1 MKLVFRP
8 LALALLTVGAAT
20 QLTACFPLAVGGA
33 VMTGMVATDR
43 RTSGTVVEDQAIEF
57 KAGSRIRDSLGD
69 RAHINITSFNRQ
81 VLITGEAPNAQDK
94 ALVSQIVRN
103 VENVESTVDEVA
115 IMGNSNFSERS
126 NDLIITGRI
135 KASLLDSKDIF
146 GTAFKVTTERGVA
159 FLMGRVTERESKR
172 ATEAASVVPGVK
184 KVVRVLEIISEDELA
199 RSQKAAPKK

>member
-1 MKLVFRP
+1 
-8 LALALLTVGAAT
+8 VGTLGCTAAT
-20 QLTACFPLAVGGA
+20 QNDNRNHNDNRSDKYRC
-33 VMTGMVATDR
+33 TGDARYR
-43 RTSGTVVEDQAIEF
+43 RLRERGTVL
-57 KAGSRIRDSLGD
+57 GSRIRDSLGD
-69 RAHINITSFNRQ
+69 RVHINITSFNRQ
-81 VLITGEAPNAQDK
+81 VLITGEAPNAKDK
-94 ALVSQIVRN
+94 ALVAQIVRN

-126 NDLIITGRI
+126 SDLIITGRI

-172 ATEAASVVPGVK
+172 ATEAASVIPGVK

-199 RSQKAAPKK
+199 RSQNAPSKK

>member
-8 LALALLTVGAAT
+8 LAIGLLIFSAAS

-43 RTSGTVVEDQAIEF
+43 RTSGTVVEDQAIEL
-57 KAGSRIRDSLGD
+57 KASSRIRDSLGD
-69 RAHINITSFNRQ
+69 RAHINITSYNRQ

-94 ALVSQIVRN
+94 ALVAQIVRN
-103 VENVESTVDEVA
+103 VEKVESTVDEVA
-115 IMGNSNFSERS
+115 VMGNSNLSERTS
-126 NDLIITGRI
+126 DGIITGRI
-135 KASLLDSKDIF
+135 KAALLDSKDIF

-172 ATEAASVVPGVK
+172 ATEAASVIPGVK

-199 RSQKAAPKK
+199 RSQSAPPKK

>member
-1 MKLVFRP
+1 MFLH
-8 LALALLTVGAAT
+8 LALGLLIVSVASQRAT
-20 QLTACFPLAVGGA
+20 CVHRAVGGA
-33 VMTGMVATDR
+33 VMAGRVATGR
-43 RTSGTVVEDQAIEF
+43 KPSGTVLEGQAIEL

-94 ALVSQIVRN
+94 ALVAQIVRN

-115 IMGNSNFSERS
+115 VMGNSNLSERTS
-126 NDLIITGRI
+126 DGVITGRI

-172 ATEAASVVPGVK
+172 ATEAVSVIPGVK

-199 RSQKAAPKK
+199 RSQTAPPKK

>member
-1 MKLVFRP
+1 MKLMFRP
-8 LALALLTVGAAT
+8 LALGLLIVSAAS

-43 RTSGTVVEDQAIEF
+43 RTSGTVVEDQAIEL

-69 RAHINITSFNRQ
+69 RVHINITSFNRQ
-81 VLITGEAPNAQDK
+81 VLITGEAPNAKDK
-94 ALVSQIVRN
+94 ALVAQIVRN

-115 IMGNSNFSERS
+115 VMGNSNFSERTS
-126 NDLIITGRI
+126 DGIITGRI

-172 ATEAASVVPGVK
+172 ATEAVSVIPGVK

-199 RSQKAAPKK
+199 RSQNAPPKK

>member
-1 MKLVFRP
+1 MKKLFRP
-8 LALALLTVGAAT
+8 LALGLLIVSAT
-20 QLTACFPLAVGGA
+20 SQLTACFPLAVGGA

-43 RTSGTVVEDQAIEF
+43 RTSGTVVEDQALEF
-57 KAGSRIRDSLGD
+57 KASSRIRDSLGD

-94 ALVSQIVRN
+94 ALVAQIVRN
-103 VENVESTVDEVA
+103 VDNVESTVDEVA
-115 IMGNSNFSERS
+115 VMGNSNLSERS
-126 NDLIITGRI
+126 SDLIITGRI

-146 GTAFKVTTERGVA
+146 GTGFKVTTERGVA

-199 RSQKAAPKK
+199 RSQNAPAKK

>member
-8 LALALLTVGAAT
+8 LTLGLLIVSADS

-43 RTSGTVVEDQAIEF
+43 RTSGTVVEDQAIEL

-81 VLITGEAPNAQDK
+81 VLITGEAPNAKDK
-94 ALVSQIVRN
+94 ALVAQIVRN

-115 IMGNSNFSERS
+115 VMGNSNLSERTS
-126 NDLIITGRI
+126 DGIITGRI

-172 ATEAASVVPGVK
+172 ATEAASVIPGVK

-199 RSQKAAPKK
+199 RSQNAPPKK

>member
-1 MKLVFRP
+1 MKLMFRP
-8 LALALLTVGAAT
+8 LTLGLLIVSAAF

-43 RTSGTVVEDQAIEF
+43 RTSGTVVEDQAIEL
-57 KAGSRIRDSLGD
+57 KTSSRIRDSLGD

-81 VLITGEAPNAQDK
+81 VLITGEAPNAKDK
-94 ALVSQIVRN
+94 ALVAQIVRN

-126 NDLIITGRI
+126 SDLIITGRI

-172 ATEAASVVPGVK
+172 ATEATSVIPGVK

-199 RSQKAAPKK
+199 RSQNAPPKK

>member
-1 MKLVFRP
+1 MNFMFRP
-8 LALALLTVGAAT
+8 LALGLLIVSAVS
-20 QLTACFPLAVGGA
+20 QLSACFPLAVGGA

-57 KAGSRIRDSLGD
+57 KASSRIRDSLGD

-115 IMGNSNFSERS
+115 VMGNSNLSERS
-126 NDLIITGRI
+126 SDLIITGRI

-159 FLMGRVTERESKR
+159 FLMGRVTEREAKR

-184 KVVRVLEIISEDELA
+184 KVVRILEIVSEDELA
-199 RSQKAAPKK
+199 RAQNTAPKK